1 MNICPH
7 RLAKKWGKEMA
18 KLTFLWYDNF
28 GENQTPLQRNGMATI
43 SKRRFFYPTF
53 FPSQATR
60 CESFQINFNI
70 SSLLP
75 YKAS

>member
-1 MNICPH
+1 
-7 RLAKKWGKEMA
+7 MA
-18 KLTFLWYDNF
+18 KLTFLWYNNF
-28 GENQTPLQRNGMATI
+28 GENQTPLQRNGMAAFQKKI
-43 SKRRFFYPTF
+43 FFIQHF

-60 CESFQINFNI
+60 CESFQINFNK